1 MKYNDSVVRT
11 PMVIGNWKMNLDH
24 RQAGQWLLEYSGS
37 GQNWARRMEET
48 GTVVNRV
55 ETGVLPSFTS
65 LLAIHDMARK
75 TDLNGELFF
84 GAQNVSE
91 LDAGA
96 YTGDISAQMLAALDC
111 RYVLLGHSEQRRYH
125 PEDDE
130 KIDRKMRVVLDSGM
144 TPIVCIGETKLGRD
158 DGIGID
164 YALNQLVSAV
174 RLLSPEDMSKV
185 IVAYEPV
192 WSIGIGTPPDPTVI
206 ESALADIRD
215 FINAT
220 FGADVAAKVRILY
233 GGSIKPDNA
242 ASIIRRYGIDGF
254 LVGGASLDPTKF
266 AKICHRV
273 AESSV
278 VRLRRTAH
286 TIYRPGKRTV
296 EEFTDSTLQEPYQI
310 VASKVAQNHPDTMAW
325 RASLALAAYRTVG
338 FQWLEEQAA
347 SELEDAADASG
358 TTYVGLESDVLRE
371 MIWSNRLRIIESM
384 MKLIDER
391 RIRGVFSIRQWLI
404 ECDDSLDP
412 DRRHELLAEEFAN
425 VACMR
430 AYGEIGHGVDFE
442 GFRRP
447 FVAGYLLSDV
457 DTQNRMWR
465 MRGIDRKLHRPW
477 KNGRLGLK

>member
-1 MKYNDSVVRT
+1 MKYNDTVKRR

-24 RQAGQWLLEYSGS
+24 VQARQWLLEYASS
-37 GQNWARRMEET
+37 NTAWQHRMEDADV
-48 GTVVNRV
+48 VVNHV
-55 ETGVLPSFTS
+55 EIGVLPSFTS
-65 LLAIHDMARK
+65 LLAIRDMARD
-75 TDLNGELFF
+75 TTLDPELFF

-96 YTGDISAQMLAALDC
+96 YTGDISAQMLAALGC

-125 PEDDE
+125 PEDDD
-130 KIDRKMRVVLDSGM
+130 KIDRKMRVVLDRGM
-144 TPIVCIGETKLGRD
+144 TPIVCIGETKLGRE

-174 RLLSPEDMSKV
+174 RLLSGEDMSRV

-192 WSIGIGTPPDPTVI
+192 WSIGTGMTPDPSVI

-233 GGSIKPDNA
+233 GGSVNPGNA
-242 ASIIRRYGIDGF
+242 AEIIRRYGVDGF
-254 LVGGASLDPTKF
+254 LVGGASLDPAKF
-266 AKICHRV
+266 AEICHLA
-273 AESSV
+273 AEASV
-278 VRLRRTAH
+278 VRLRRSAH

-296 EEFTDSTLQEPYQI
+296 EEFTDSTLEAPHRMT
-310 VASKVAQNHPDTMAW
+310 ATKVAQNHPDAMAW
-325 RASLALAAYRTVG
+325 RAALALAAYRTVG

-347 SELEDAADASG
+347 IELEDAADASG
-358 TTYVGLESDVLRE
+358 NTYVGFDADVLRD
-371 MIWSNRLRIIESM
+371 MIWANRLRIIESM

-391 RIRGVFSIRQWLI
+391 RIRGMFSIRQWLI
-404 ECDDSLDP
+404 ECDDSLSA
-412 DRRHELLAEEFAN
+412 DRRGELLAEEFAT

-430 AYGEIGHGVDFE
+430 AYHEMNTGLEFE
-442 GFRRP
+442 QFRKP

-457 DTQNRMWR
+457 DTKNRLWR
-465 MRGIDRKLHRPW
+465 VRGIDRKLHSPW
-477 KNGRLGLK
+477 KNGRGGL